1 MIATRFAVSVH
12 LLALLAQECGE
23 SMSSDVLASSI
34 GVNPVIVRTLLGK
47 LRKAGLVRTKR
58 GVPGATVAR
67 QLQKITLLDI
77 FDAVELRGQLFS
89 IHDQPNPK
97 CPVGG
102 NIQHTLERFFDSAE
116 MALKRSL
123 AKLTVAD
130 VVNDLARPAKPKQP
144 AKPKLRS

>member
-12 LLALLAQECGE
+12 LLALLAQDCGE

-47 LRKAGLVRTKR
+47 LRKAGLVKTKR
-58 GVPGATVAR
+58 GVPGATLAR
-67 QLQKITLLDI
+67 PLPKITLLDI
-77 FDAVELRGQLFS
+77 FDAVGLRGELFS
-89 IHDQPNPK
+89 IHEQPDPK

-102 NIQHTLERFFDSAE
+102 NIQRTLERFFDSAE

-123 AKLTVAD
+123 AELTVAD
-130 VVNDLARPAKPKQP
+130 VVNDLARRSQP
-144 AKPKLRS
+144 RR